1 VILEAVPD
9 EPVDIARKGLEAYQR
24 GDVDAVFEVATDD
37 VEFIVPDSMAN
48 SGTYVGRAGFET
60 MMRQW
65 EEAWDEFQVEVVELL
80 EEEDAVAVS
89 VVQYGRGRGSGIET
103 RMTAAYLMRFR
114 DGRLSQWRLFP
125 SLDEALRDV
134 RNL

>member
-65 EEAWDEFQVEVVELL
+65 EEAWDEFRVEIVELISRPVKFRVGKSVPRCDTRL
-80 EEEDAVAVS
+80 EWTRWLAPS
-89 VVQYGRGRGSGIET
+89 SRGSIT
-103 RMTAAYLMRFR
+103 RIR
-114 DGRLSQWRLFP
+114 
-125 SLDEALRDV
+125 
-134 RNL
+134 